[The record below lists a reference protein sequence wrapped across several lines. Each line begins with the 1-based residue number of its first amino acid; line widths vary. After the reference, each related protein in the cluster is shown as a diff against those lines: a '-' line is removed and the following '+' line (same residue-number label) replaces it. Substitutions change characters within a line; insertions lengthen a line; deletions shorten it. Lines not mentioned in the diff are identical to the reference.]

1 MKALLKVKLRS
12 ILNTIRNS
20 PGRKYFLFGLFGI
33 MILAFLSFVSVKLF
47 GYIYF
52 QDDFPLQLKYFLAEK
67 LMTMVFLTM
76 FTMLILSSLIST
88 LNIFFLSK
96 DLNLLFSSPM
106 RSGRIFLWK
115 GLEVTVNSSIMVIFF
130 ASPVISAYLYYFSSG
145 YQNYVLAMIHFVIFI
160 LSGVII
166 GIILGF
172 IIPGFIS
179 IKKLQPALSVVSII
193 IISIVV
199 IFLRLLQPE
208 KFGNPDII
216 DNVFEYIK
224 SLSTPIFKYF
234 PFEWLS
240 KSLVSLSEN
249 DHSGFF
255 TLFLS
260 TAIFLA
266 ILYIF
271 LWLLQK
277 KFYFQLFDKI
287 NRGSFG
293 GNRSKWEKGFIK
305 GDYGILF
312 KKEIKSFIRTPE
324 QWSQLLV
331 IGAIIV
337 VFVMN
342 MKVIPL
348 PSGQIKN
355 IIGYMNIGMAAF
367 IITGLNSRFTFTSIP
382 IENPGISHLF
392 ASPLDKM
399 KILKFKLIFY
409 LIPMFVISFGLF
421 FAGEII
427 LQLDEITKLSGVL
440 YLTPVVTLIT
450 LLAFYFSLQLKGSR
464 QLSPQHLITSREG
477 ISFMLW
483 SLVYIVLSL
492 IFMIR
497 PLYLYFYAKFTR
509 KMIPIGEISLW
520 IAAFFLINFLLI
532 ILFSAN
538 MKKNWREREFF

>member
-1 MKALLKVKLRS
+1 MKALLKVKFRS
-12 ILNTIRNS
+12 VFNMIRNS
-20 PGRKYFLFGLFGI
+20 PGRKYILFAIFGVL
-33 MILAFLSFVSVKLF
+33 ILAFLSFVSIKLF
-47 GYIYF
+47 GYIYY
-52 QDDFPLQLKYFLAEK
+52 QEDFPPQLKNFLSEK

-76 FTMLILSSLIST
+76 YTMLILSSLIST

-115 GLEVTVNSSIMVIFF
+115 GLEVTLNSSLMVIFF

-145 YQNYVLAMIHFVIFI
+145 YQNYILAMLHFVIFI
-160 LSGVII
+160 ITGVIT

-179 IKKLQPALSVVSII
+179 IRKLQPALSVVSII

-216 DNVFEYIK
+216 DNVLEYIK
-224 SLSTPIFKYF
+224 GLSTPFFKYF

-249 DHSGFF
+249 SRSGFF
-255 TLFLS
+255 TFLFATILL
-260 TAIFLA
+260 TG
-266 ILYIF
+266 ILYLF
-271 LWLLQK
+271 LWLLQR
-277 KFYFQLFDKI
+277 KFYFPLFDKI

-293 GNRSKWEKGFIK
+293 GKRKKWERGIIK

-312 KKEIKSFIRTPE
+312 RKEVKSFLRTPE

-331 IGAIIV
+331 IGAIII

-367 IITGLNSRFTFTSIP
+367 IITGLNSRFTFTSMP
-382 IENPGISHLF
+382 MENPGISHIF
-392 ASPLDKM
+392 ASPFDKN
-399 KILKFKLIFY
+399 KILKFKIGSTLATT
-409 LIPMFVISFGLF
+409 LSFLF
-421 FAGEII
+421 
-427 LQLDEITKLSGVL
+427 IT
-440 YLTPVVTLIT
+440 
-450 LLAFYFSLQLKGSR
+450 
-464 QLSPQHLITSREG
+464 
-477 ISFMLW
+477 
-483 SLVYIVLSL
+483 
-492 IFMIR
+492 
-497 PLYLYFYAKFTR
+497 
-509 KMIPIGEISLW
+509 
-520 IAAFFLINFLLI
+520 
-532 ILFSAN
+532 
-538 MKKNWREREFF
+538 

>member
-1 MKALLKVKLRS
+1 MKALLKAKLRGIINS
-12 ILNTIRNS
+12 VRNN
-20 PGRKYFLFGLFGI
+20 PGRKYALFAVFGI
-33 MILAFLSFVSVKLF
+33 LILAFLSFVSVKLF
-47 GYIYF
+47 GYIYY
-52 QDDFPLQLKYFLAEK
+52 QEDFPPELKNFLSEK

-76 FTMLILSSLIST
+76 YTMLILSSLIST

-115 GLEVTVNSSIMVIFF
+115 GLEVTLNSSLMVIFF
-130 ASPVISAYLYYFSSG
+130 ASPVISAYLYYFSMG
-145 YQNYVLAMIHFVIFI
+145 AQNYILAMLHFVLFI
-160 LSGVII
+160 LTGVIT

-179 IKKLQPALSVVSII
+179 IKKLQPALSVVSIM

-224 SLSTPIFKYF
+224 GLSTPFFKYF

-249 DHSGFF
+249 SLSDFF
-255 TLFLS
+255 SYLSATIMLMLFLY
-260 TAIFLA
+260 I
-266 ILYIF
+266 IL
-271 LWLLQK
+271 WQLQK
-277 KFYFQLFDKI
+277 RFYFPLFDKI

-293 GNRSKWEKGFIK
+293 GRRSKWEKGIIK

-312 KKEIKSFIRTPE
+312 KKEVKSFLRTPE

-337 VFVMN
+337 VFIMN

-367 IITGLNSRFTFTSIP
+367 IITGLNSRFTFTSMP
-382 IENPGISHLF
+382 MENPGISHMF
-392 ASPLDKM
+392 ASPFNKM
-399 KILKFKLIFY
+399 KILKFKIIFY
-409 LIPMFVISFGLF
+409 LIPMFLISFGLF

-427 LQLDEITKLSGVL
+427 LEMDKITRLSGVL
-440 YLTPVVTLIT
+440 YLTPVVSLIT
-450 LLAFYFSLQLKGSR
+450 LLAFYFSLQIQGSK
-464 QLSPQHLITSREG
+464 QLSPQHLITTREG

-497 PLYLYFYAKFTR
+497 PLFLYFYARFTR
-509 KMIPIGEISLW
+509 RIIPIGEILLW
-520 IAAFFLINFLLI
+520 IGAFFLINFLLI
-532 ILFSAN
+532 YIFSRVIKRGWL
-538 MKKNWREREFF
+538 KKEFM

>member
-12 ILNTIRNS
+12 IFNTIRNS
-20 PGRKYFLFGLFGI
+20 PGRKYFLFALFGV
-33 MILAFLSFVSVKLF
+33 MIFAFLSFVSVKLF

-76 FTMLILSSLIST
+76 YTMLILSSLIST

-115 GLEVTVNSSIMVIFF
+115 GFEVTLNSSMMVIFF

-145 YQNYVLAMIHFVIFI
+145 YQNYILAMIHFVIFI
-160 LSGVII
+160 LSGVIT
-166 GIILGF
+166 GIMLGF

-224 SLSTPIFKYF
+224 SLSTPFFKYF

-249 DHSGFF
+249 NHSGFF
-255 TLFLS
+255 GFFFATVIFVTILCFL
-260 TAIFLA
+260 
-266 ILYIF
+266 

-293 GNRSKWEKGFIK
+293 GKRSKWEKGFIK

-312 KKEIKSFIRTPE
+312 KKEVKSFLRTPE

-367 IITGLNSRFTFTSIP
+367 IVTGLNSRFTFTSMP
-382 IENPGISHLF
+382 MENPGISHIF
-392 ASPLDKM
+392 ASPFDKM
-399 KILKFKLIFY
+399 KILKFKFIFY
-409 LIPMFVISFGLF
+409 LIPMFIISFGLF

-427 LQLDEITKLSGVL
+427 LKLDEITKVSGVL

-450 LLAFYFSLQLKGSR
+450 LMAFHFSLQQKGSK

-497 PLYLYFYAKFTR
+497 PLYLYFFAKFTR
-509 KMIPIGEISLW
+509 RIIPIGEISLW
-520 IAAFFLINFLLI
+520 ITAFFLINFLLI
-532 ILFSAN
+532 YIFSRI
-538 MKKNWREREFF
+538 MKKKWFEREFF

>member
-1 MKALLKVKLRS
+1 MKALLKVKLKS
-12 ILNTIRNS
+12 VINTIRNS
-20 PGRKYFLFGLFGI
+20 PGRKYFLFALFGAL
-33 MILAFLSFVSVKLF
+33 ILAFLSFVSIKLF

-52 QDDFPLQLKYFLAEK
+52 QDDFTLQLKYFLSEK
-67 LMTMVFLTM
+67 LMTMVFMTM
-76 FTMLILSSLIST
+76 YTMLVLSSLIST
-88 LNIFFLSK
+88 LNILFLSK

-106 RSGRIFLWK
+106 SSGKIFIWK
-115 GLEVTVNSSIMVIFF
+115 SFEVTINSSIMVIFF

-145 YQNYVLAMIHFVIFI
+145 FYNYILAMTHFVIFI
-160 LSGVII
+160 ISGVIT

-179 IKKLQPALSVVSII
+179 IRKLQPALSVVSIM

-216 DNVFEYIK
+216 DNVLEYIN
-224 SLSTPIFKYF
+224 SLSTPLFKYF

-240 KSLVSLSEN
+240 KSLVSLSKN
-249 DHSGFF
+249 NHSGFF
-255 TLFLS
+255 AFFSATLILM
-260 TAIFLA
+260 A
-266 ILYIF
+266 ILYFF
-271 LWLLQK
+271 LWMLQR
-277 KFYFQLFDKI
+277 KFYFSLFDKI

-293 GNRSKWEKGFIK
+293 GKRSKWEKGIIK

-312 KKEIKSFIRTPE
+312 KKEIKSFLRTPE

-337 VFVMN
+337 VFIMN

-367 IITGLNSRFTFTSIP
+367 IITGLNSRFTFTSMP
-382 IENPGISHLF
+382 MENPGISHIF
-392 ASPLDKM
+392 ASPFDKM
-399 KILKFKLIFY
+399 KVLKFKIIFY
-409 LIPMFVISFGLF
+409 LIPMFIISFGLF

-427 LQLDEITKLSGVL
+427 LQLDEITRLSGIL

-450 LLAFYFSLQLKGSR
+450 LIAFYFSLQIKGSK
-464 QLSPQHLITSREG
+464 QLSPQHLITTREG

-497 PLYLYFYAKFTR
+497 PLYIYFFARFTGR
-509 KMIPIGEISLW
+509 VIPAGEISLW
-520 IAAFFLINFLLI
+520 IAAFFMINFLLI
-532 ILFSAN
+532 YIFSRS
-538 MKKNWREREFF
+538 MKRGWSEREFT

>member
-1 MKALLKVKLRS
+1 
-12 ILNTIRNS
+12 
-20 PGRKYFLFGLFGI
+20 
-33 MILAFLSFVSVKLF
+33 
-47 GYIYF
+47 
-52 QDDFPLQLKYFLAEK
+52 
-67 LMTMVFLTM
+67 
-76 FTMLILSSLIST
+76 
-88 LNIFFLSK
+88 
-96 DLNLLFSSPM
+96 
-106 RSGRIFLWK
+106 
-115 GLEVTVNSSIMVIFF
+115 
-130 ASPVISAYLYYFSSG
+130 
-145 YQNYVLAMIHFVIFI
+145 
-160 LSGVII
+160 
-166 GIILGF
+166 
-172 IIPGFIS
+172 
-179 IKKLQPALSVVSII
+179 
-193 IISIVV
+193 V

-216 DNVFEYIK
+216 DNVLEYIK
-224 SLSTPIFKYF
+224 GLSTPFFKYF

-249 DHSGFF
+249 SRSGFF
-255 TLFLS
+255 TFLFATILL
-260 TAIFLA
+260 TG
-266 ILYIF
+266 ILYLF
-271 LWLLQK
+271 LWLLQR
-277 KFYFQLFDKI
+277 KFYFPLFDKI

-293 GNRSKWEKGFIK
+293 GKRKKWERGIIK

-312 KKEIKSFIRTPE
+312 RKEVKSFLRTPE

-331 IGAIIV
+331 IGAIII

-367 IITGLNSRFTFTSIP
+367 IITGLNSRFTFTSMP
-382 IENPGISHLF
+382 MENPGISHIF
-392 ASPLDKM
+392 ASPFDKN
-399 KILKFKLIFY
+399 KILKFKIIFY
-409 LIPMFVISFGLF
+409 LVPMFIISFGLF

-427 LQLDEITKLSGVL
+427 LKLDQITKLSGIL

-464 QLSPQHLITSREG
+464 QLSPQHLITTREG

-497 PLYLYFYAKFTR
+497 PLFLYFYARFT
-509 KMIPIGEISLW
+509 KKLVPIGEISLW

-532 ILFSAN
+532 YSFARI
-538 MKKNWREREFF
+538 MKKSWGEKEFI